1 MKKLPRIIGL
11 TGRKGAGKD
20 TGAKALML
28 QGYENMKF
36 AGALKDMLRTLLFY
50 QGADNIAIER
60 MIEGDLKEQPTDY
73 LNGQTPRHAMQT
85 LGTEWGRKLID
96 DGIWVSATMKRAVN
110 GGKVVITDV
119 RFPNEKA
126 AIEKVGGVVIG
137 ITADW
142 ITPKEGE
149 HESEALIDDMIANL
163 HPGQMVTN
171 HWAEGEEQ
179 LLAIQDFRSRFL
191 AQLSALAD

>member
-1 MKKLPRIIGL
+1 
-11 TGRKGAGKD
+11 
-20 TGAKALML
+20 
-28 QGYENMKF
+28 
-36 AGALKDMLRTLLFY
+36 
-50 QGADNIAIER
+50 
-60 MIEGDLKEQPTDY
+60 
-73 LNGQTPRHAMQT
+73 